1 MQGFLPHL
9 YPLQYE
15 PTVRR
20 ALEEDLGR
28 AGDLTTQAVVPLD
41 SKTSGRLVAREA
53 GSIAGLDITISTFRM
68 LDPRSE
74 VELSVEDGESVEAG
88 AVLAVVKGSTRAIL
102 SAERVALNFMGRLSG
117 IATATAKMVEA
128 IGGYPARVTCTRKTT
143 PGLRALEKYAVRAGG
158 GVNHRFGL
166 DDGVLI
172 KDNHLAMVAN
182 VAEAVDRVRGSV
194 GHMVKVQVEVDNLE
208 QLEEALAC
216 RVDAV
221 LLDNMDPPRLREAVT
236 KVAERLITE
245 ASGNIDLTNARE
257 VASTGVHL
265 LSAGWL
271 THSAPALDLAL
282 EIETERA

>member
-41 SKTSGRLVAREA
+41 SKTSGCLVAREA